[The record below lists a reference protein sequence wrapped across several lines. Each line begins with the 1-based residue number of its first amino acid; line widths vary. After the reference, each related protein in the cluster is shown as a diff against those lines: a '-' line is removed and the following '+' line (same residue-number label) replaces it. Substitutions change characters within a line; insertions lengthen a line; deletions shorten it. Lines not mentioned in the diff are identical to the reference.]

1 MLCEN
6 PAIFQG
12 GQYRSR
18 SAICLQVMG
27 YGNFIILQIQGKIR
41 EFCKI
46 VREIL
51 NTKKVKENSG
61 NIEPK
66 LFGYDRYFNLF
77 E

>member
-1 MLCEN
+1 
-6 PAIFQG
+6 
-12 GQYRSR
+12 
-18 SAICLQVMG
+18 MG

-66 LFGYDRYFNLF
+66 LFGYDRYFNFF